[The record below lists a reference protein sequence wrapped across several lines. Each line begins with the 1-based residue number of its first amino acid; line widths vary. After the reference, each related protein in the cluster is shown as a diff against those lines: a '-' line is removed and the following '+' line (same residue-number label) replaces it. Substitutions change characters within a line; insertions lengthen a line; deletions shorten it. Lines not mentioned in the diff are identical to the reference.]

1 MTTLKVNVLANFIS
15 QIYVAL
21 IGVAM
26 VPVLLRYMGAEAYGL
41 VGFFA
46 MLQGWFVVLDL
57 GFSAALSREA
67 ARRKGLPAEM
77 ADLRRLLRAVEK
89 LFLLLTLVC
98 ALIALVAAPYVAQ
111 QWLRVEH
118 LASADV
124 CTAFVLMTWAALL
137 RWVSGLYRGV
147 ITGLDR
153 QVWLGGFS
161 CLIATVRFVAVILL
175 FIWVGVGPVAF
186 FTYQLAVAAA
196 ELLVVAVTAYRLLPD
211 AGSHLSA
218 AERLPEP
225 LRELSRFAFSLAFAS
240 FVWAC
245 ATQADKV
252 LLSSILSLSDYG
264 YFSIAVVVAGAV
276 LMMTGPLGIAVLPR
290 LSRLVRDGD
299 TQALVALYRNATQV
313 AAVASA
319 PVVLT
324 FACFPEQLLW
334 AWTGDAATVS
344 QASRVMALYAVG
356 YGFLVLAAMPYFIQH
371 AKGNLRLHVTG
382 NVLFVAVLLPL
393 LWVAVKLF
401 GMPGAGWAWVAVNML
416 FFVIWVPIVHH
427 RFLPGIHLRWLFSD
441 IAPVVLPTSICA
453 FVLSNVL
460 PWQHQRAAIAVQ
472 LLGAGVAMTC
482 CAVVGCRQGRQ
493 YLLRFMSLAKRR
505 L

>member
-161 CLIATVRFVAVILL
+161 CLIATVRFVAVISEMKSVAGRSTSVAQGMPPPQYSSTSDL
-175 FIWVGVGPVAF
+175 GVP
-186 FTYQLAVAAA
+186 
-196 ELLVVAVTAYRLLPD
+196 P
-211 AGSHLSA
+211 LST
-218 AERLPEP
+218 RK
-225 LRELSRFAFSLAFAS
+225 R
-240 FVWAC
+240 
-245 ATQADKV
+245 
-252 LLSSILSLSDYG
+252 LSSPS
-264 YFSIAVVVAGAV
+264 
-276 LMMTGPLGIAVLPR
+276 
-290 LSRLVRDGD
+290 
-299 TQALVALYRNATQV
+299 
-313 AAVASA
+313 
-319 PVVLT
+319 
-324 FACFPEQLLW
+324 E
-334 AWTGDAATVS
+334 
-344 QASRVMALYAVG
+344 
-356 YGFLVLAAMPYFIQH
+356 
-371 AKGNLRLHVTG
+371 
-382 NVLFVAVLLPL
+382 
-393 LWVAVKLF
+393 
-401 GMPGAGWAWVAVNML
+401 
-416 FFVIWVPIVHH
+416 
-427 RFLPGIHLRWLFSD
+427 
-441 IAPVVLPTSICA
+441 TSGK
-453 FVLSNVL
+453 
-460 PWQHQRAAIAVQ
+460 W
-472 LLGAGVAMTC
+472 
-482 CAVVGCRQGRQ
+482 
-493 YLLRFMSLAKRR
+493 
-505 L
+505 